1 MTRVQSIVAEATALG
16 EAAKGIVSILTSGKL
31 GTVGGAGQT
40 PLTLQTIG
48 ATVQILYSDEDG
60 DTQKNMPSVMV
71 FEKGEK
77 TYFRQGHVPIIGLYP
92 GAVILSKTYGAP
104 LQLVP
109 LNLPVDAPLMR
120 AIYLEYIDGYEAFDV
135 EHPMLHPHRYK
146 TGQFFAS
153 KDEKNQAVLD
163 PRSGVNSTCFLG
175 ELLELFTSV
184 DFAVFGLTWYDN
196 DDEDSDVPSVN
207 ELWEDDYLL
216 TKLQTLVCAFV
227 IKRLGYGRMLKHHV
241 PTPDFDVIGALESV
255 GNQGKVLINGRTVA
269 GRDNGYVDTLVSFL
283 FEFIEVMR
291 AKELYRR
298 EIIALR
304 EKHPLTTP
312 PIA

>member
-1 MTRVQSIVAEATALG
+1 
-16 EAAKGIVSILTSGKL
+16 
-31 GTVGGAGQT
+31 
-40 PLTLQTIG
+40 
-48 ATVQILYSDEDG
+48 
-60 DTQKNMPSVMV
+60 MV

-77 TYFRQGHVPIIGLYP
+77 TYFRQGQVPIIGLYP
-92 GAVILSKTYGAP
+92 GAVILSKSYGAP

-135 EHPMLHPHRYK
+135 KHPGVLKDAAPPMLHSHRYK

-153 KDEKNQAVLD
+153 KDKENQAVLD
-163 PRSGVNSTCFLG
+163 PRSGVNSTCFFG

-227 IKRLGYGRMLKHHV
+227 IKHLGYGRMLRHHV
-241 PTPDFDVIGALESV
+241 PT
-255 GNQGKVLINGRTVA
+255 VLI
-269 GRDNGYVDTLVSFL
+269 
-283 FEFIEVMR
+283 
-291 AKELYRR
+291 
-298 EIIALR
+298 
-304 EKHPLTTP
+304 LT
-312 PIA
+312 